1 MSMPIIE
8 KAECPVSREQAV
20 TNLIESI
27 ALQQAALSHILNA
40 EGEKIQKILKVCT
53 CNEEIFKVNE
63 SVKEVLNAVTHLEHL
78 LVTKLELVSCKLC
91 KHDDPRY

>member
-27 ALQQAALSHILNA
+27 ALQQAALSHIINA
-40 EGEKIQKILKVCT
+40 EGEKIQKILKVCV

-63 SVKEVLNAVTHLEHL
+63 SVKEVLSAVTHLEHL
-78 LVTKLELVSCKLC
+78 LVTKLELISCKIC
-91 KHDDPRY
+91 KYDIPR